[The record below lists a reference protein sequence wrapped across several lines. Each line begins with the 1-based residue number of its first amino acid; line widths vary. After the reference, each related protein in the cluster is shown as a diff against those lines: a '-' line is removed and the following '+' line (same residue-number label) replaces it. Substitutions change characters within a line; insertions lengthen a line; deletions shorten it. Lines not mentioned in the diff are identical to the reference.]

1 MALRSGKTL
10 MIILIAIVTILVL
23 AVGGGAFYMYSN
35 GYFDKDGTSK
45 TSQAEEEVVE
55 KKDTFKAK
63 IENLVLNIPDTR
75 GNDQLMKFSFAVKS
89 TNEAIEAVVESN
101 KEEILDATINLISAR
116 NSEELM
122 TIGGKEILKEDML
135 DAINKILND
144 ALNEDEEDLK
154 DSVINIYFT
163 DFVVK

>member
-35 GYFDKDGTSK
+35 GYFDKDGISK
-45 TSQAEEEVVE
+45 SDQAEEEVVE